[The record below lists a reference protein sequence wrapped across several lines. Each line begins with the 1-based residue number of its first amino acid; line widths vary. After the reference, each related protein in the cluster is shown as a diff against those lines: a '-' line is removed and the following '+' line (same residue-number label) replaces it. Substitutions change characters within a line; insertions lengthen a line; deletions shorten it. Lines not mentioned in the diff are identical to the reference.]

1 MAISEEKKQ
10 ILRMIQDGQI
20 TAEEGGR
27 LMSAL
32 ESAERRASPSPSER
46 QEVPDQIRIQISD
59 LDTGKQKVDFSMPL
73 SMANVGVKLGARL
86 AMEEVK
92 LEDFI
97 AAAEGGVIGKIAEMR
112 DEKSRERI
120 EVFLE

>member
-32 ESAERRASPSPSER
+32 ESAERRSAPPLAER
-46 QEVPDQIRIQISD
+46 EAPNQIRIQISD

>member
-1 MAISEEKKQ
+1 MTISDEKKQ

-27 LMSAL
+27 LMAAL
-32 ESAERRASPSPSER
+32 ESVERKGSPSSPER
-46 QEVPDQIRIQISD
+46 GEAPDQIRIQISD
-59 LDTGKQKVDFSMPL
+59 LDTGKQKVNFSMPL
-73 SMANVGVKLGARL
+73 SMVNIGIKLGARL

-97 AAAEGGVIGKIAEMR
+97 AAAQEGVTGKIAEMR
-112 DEKSRERI
+112 DEEGRERV

>member
-27 LMSAL
+27 LMAAL
-32 ESAERRASPSPSER
+32 ETAERRGASP
-46 QEVPDQIRIQISD
+46 QEPEKAADQIRIQISD
-59 LDTGKQKVDFSMPL
+59 LDTGKQKVNFSIPL
-73 SMANVGVKLGARL
+73 SMVNIGVKLGARL
-86 AMEEVK
+86 SLEEVK
-92 LEDFI
+92 LDDFM
-97 AAAEGGVIGKIAEMR
+97 AAAQAGVTGKIAEMR
-112 DEKSRERI
+112 DEEGRERI

>member
-10 ILRMIQDGQI
+10 ILSMIQDGQI

-32 ESAERRASPSPSER
+32 ETAERRSASP
-46 QEVPDQIRIQISD
+46 QEPEEAADQIRIQISD
-59 LDTGKQKVDFSMPL
+59 LDTGKQKVNFSIPL
-73 SMANVGVKLGARL
+73 SMVNIGVKLGARL
-86 AMEEVK
+86 SLEEVK
-92 LEDFI
+92 LEDFM
-97 AAAEGGVIGKIAEMR
+97 AAAQAGVTGKIAEMR
-112 DEKSRERI
+112 DEEGRERI

>member
-32 ESAERRASPSPSER
+32 ESAERRSSPAPAER
-46 QEVPDQIRIQISD
+46 TEAPDQIRIQISD

-86 AMEEVK
+86 AMEEIK

-97 AAAEGGVIGKIAEMR
+97 AAAKAGVSGKIAEMR
-112 DEKSRERI
+112 DEEGRERI

>member
-27 LMSAL
+27 LMAAL
-32 ESAERRASPSPSER
+32 ETAERRTASPKRE
-46 QEVPDQIRIQISD
+46 QAADEIRIQISD
-59 LDTGKQKVDFSMPL
+59 LNTGKQKVNFSIPL
-73 SMANVGVKLGARL
+73 NMVNIGVKLGARL
-86 AMEEVK
+86 SMEEIK
-92 LEDFI
+92 LEDFV
-97 AAAEGGVIGKIAEMR
+97 AAAEAGVTGKIAEMR
-112 DEKSRERI
+112 DEEGRERI